1 MLLFRGVD
9 CDYVIVILVILIK
22 KTPDETLSEA

>member
-1 MLLFRGVD
+1 MLLFRGED

-22 KTPDETLSEA
+22 KNPDETLSEA